1 MPIPADV
8 IRDASR
14 LNVSVQCECHQPV
27 GKYRGVA
34 IEKIGK
40 TRYAETEAIYDS
52 EDDALHAVI
61 KLVETKG
68 RPLTQAEMIS
78 KFGEQANELD
88 ALKAKLAAFE
98 NAKPAAETPPESAPA
113 VDYPQPRSRRKST
126 ALTTPE

>member
-40 TRYAETEAIYDS
+40 TRYAETEAIYDT
-52 EDDALHAVI
+52 EETALHAVI
-61 KLVETKG
+61 KLVEEKG
-68 RPLTQAEMIS
+68 RPLTQAEMLS
-78 KFGEQANELD
+78 KFGEQANELE
-88 ALKAKLAAFE
+88 ALKAKLANYE
-98 NAKPAAETPPESAPA
+98 NAKPAEAPAQPA
-113 VDYPQPRSRRKST
+113 VDYPQPRSRRKAP